1 MHRHIVADP
10 NICHGKAV
18 FRGTRIMVWQVL
30 ELLEAGETLE
40 SILRAYPSLT
50 KEAVKEA
57 LRYAAEVLRAEHHVV
72 FPS

>member
-40 SILRAYPSLT
+40 STSANLG
-50 KEAVKEA
+50 
-57 LRYAAEVLRAEHHVV
+57 
-72 FPS
+72 